1 MLVMRRREAAAPS
14 TDSEIIIPVT
24 SGPTLKSG
32 TPIISGFMRAGVLIP
47 DRYRIPYR
55 DSTRKTG
62 YQRLAQIARIN
73 ELAYDLRKGR
83 VDLPTAV
90 LLNIR
95 DPKARNAL
103 KVIDGD
109 QQVYLDIQLLSSRA
123 QFFVVDGQHRIL
135 ALDKLISDDEDDEKW
150 QEFMIPF
157 VCMLGADEDEEMD
170 QFYIVNSKAK
180 SVRTDLAYALL
191 KERADRNGEV
201 MEALVERGREWQVE
215 GQTLVER
222 IAETS
227 PVWRHRIRFPAM
239 EKGDTTISNTSL
251 VNSLKPLVNDFPLF
265 KRAGVDQRLKILD
278 AYWQGVRACMREAFD
293 EPTAFSIQKGIG
305 VIVMHEILPDVIELV
320 RAKGWS
326 LVDPESYHQIL
337 EPMLAALEGD
347 SGLGEP
353 VQGTDFWRASVAGA
367 AGSFSSSAGRRV
379 LIAKARQLLPDI
391 TVE

>member
-1 MLVMRRREAAAPS
+1 MLTLRRKEVAAPS

-62 YQRLAQIARIN
+62 YQRPAQIARIN
-73 ELAYDLRKGR
+73 ELAYDLRQGR

-103 KVIDGD
+103 KVINDD
-109 QQVYLDIQLLSSRA
+109 DRQVYLDLQLLSSTA

-135 ALDKLISDDEDDEKW
+135 ALDKLISDDQAEAW

-157 VCMLGADEDEEMD
+157 VCMLGADEEEEMD

-278 AYWQGVRACMREAFD
+278 TYWQGIRGCMREAFD
-293 EPTAFSIQKGIG
+293 DPTAFSIQKGIG

-320 RAKGWS
+320 RAKGSS
-326 LVDPESYHQIL
+326 LVDPESYRQIL
-337 EPMLAALEGD
+337 EPMLATLEGD

-353 VQGTDFWRASVAGA
+353 VKGADFWRASVAGA